1 MLLASNVDG
10 PVSGQNDGEL
20 FRGEFSAVMTIAMG
34 QVTGSNSHGKGG
46 AIWSRFAEA
55 AYTRASQWRQGGSAL
70 TVAELPIPSI
80 RVDIDV
86 PG

>member
-10 PVSGQNDGEL
+10 PVSGQSGGDL
-20 FRGEFSAVMTIAMG
+20 FRGEFSAVMTFAMG
-34 QVTGSNSHGKGG
+34 QLTGSNSHGKGE
-46 AIWSRFAEA
+46 ATWSRLAEA
-55 AYTRASQWRQGGSAL
+55 ARTRTIQWRQGTSAL

-80 RVDIDV
+80 RVAIDV